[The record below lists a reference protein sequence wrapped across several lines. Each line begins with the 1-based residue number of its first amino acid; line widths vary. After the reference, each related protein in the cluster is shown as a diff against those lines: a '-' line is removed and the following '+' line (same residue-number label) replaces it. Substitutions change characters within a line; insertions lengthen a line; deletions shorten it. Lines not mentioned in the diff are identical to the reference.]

1 MVKHLAA
8 ASAWSDKCFPILI
21 TASFLSMLSRGHF
34 LLRSQAKSGANLCYN
49 PRPSS
54 PGESIQQIFEVY
66 STLLCEILVTPE
78 ITSSVNTI
86 IQLILAPDSQPLSN
100 EAHQQQPA
108 AVLENYSQ
116 GKWKSSK
123 LFHFYNRKS
132 EYLMEVVSASLKWW
146 ESGTKVAQNK
156 IDLYYSAS
164 VVAKVYRFGG

>member
-1 MVKHLAA
+1 MFPNSDNSLISFNVIQGTF
-8 ASAWSDKCFPILI
+8 SAEKPGQVRCQP
-21 TASFLSMLSRGHF
+21 
-34 LLRSQAKSGANLCYN
+34 LLQSSA
-49 PRPSS
+49 S
-54 PGESIQQIFEVY
+54 PGESIQQIFEVH

-132 EYLMEVVSASLKWW
+132 EYLMEVVSASLKWC
-146 ESGTKVAQNK
+146 ESGTKVAQNRPVLQCQCCGQSLQVWW
-156 IDLYYSAS
+156 ITDNVFYE
-164 VVAKVYRFGG
+164 

>member
-1 MVKHLAA
+1 MFPNSDNSLISFNVIQGTF
-8 ASAWSDKCFPILI
+8 SAEKPGQVLGKSD
-21 TASFLSMLSRGHF
+21 
-34 LLRSQAKSGANLCYN
+34 ANLCYN

-116 GKWKSSK
+116 GK
-123 LFHFYNRKS
+123 
-132 EYLMEVVSASLKWW
+132 
-146 ESGTKVAQNK
+146 
-156 IDLYYSAS
+156 
-164 VVAKVYRFGG
+164 